1 MHGWVKAW
9 RAVGRGWF
17 TVGTTTE
24 KASARQ
30 RARQLAAER
39 TRKLEDAL
47 ADAFGALDAIEKI
60 ETSTQEKID
69 RLVQDADERK
79 QAELDR
85 QTRALRQLLKLG
97 ETRKSLANT
106 LGISQRE
113 VKSVLDRDVVD
124 RDDDETNESTTEIG
138 ESVVDGSGE

>member
-1 MHGWVKAW
+1 MRGWAKAW
-9 RAVGRGWF
+9 RAVGQGWF
-17 TVGTTTE
+17 TVGMTTE

-47 ADAFGALDAIEKI
+47 ADAFGALDAIEEI

-79 QAELDR
+79 KAELDR

-124 RDDDETNESTTEIG
+124 RDEDQTDESDIESG
-138 ESVVDGSGE
+138 ESAMDGSGE